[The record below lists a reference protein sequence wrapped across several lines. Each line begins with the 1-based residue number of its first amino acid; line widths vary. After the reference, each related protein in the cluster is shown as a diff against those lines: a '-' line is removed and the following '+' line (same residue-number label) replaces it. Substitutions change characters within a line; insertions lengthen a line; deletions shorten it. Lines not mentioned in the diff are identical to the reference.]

1 MVPIS
6 YSVAGEQLHHALASY
21 KRLQGVIAR
30 RFTLGLAAVLW
41 RHLAI
46 HERCLA
52 RVSDVE
58 RFTLATTVP
67 SSRPDC
73 DGPHPLHEL
82 VSMVALLHGRH
93 ERVLRRSEAPA
104 ALHEFSPRKYEPL
117 RDVSGHAVL
126 LIDDTW
132 TKGANA
138 QSAAAALK
146 AAGAETVAA
155 VVIGRYVN
163 RGWRH
168 NDRQLRELPR
178 PFDWQACALCAPGG
192 NVEGGNVPGGRAP
205 GEDAP
210 GGCPPGEDAPGG
222 CAPVGNAPGGDSPGE
237 NRQPDAGGAHAHAE
251 PSHRTDDGGVVD
263 TKDGA

>member
-1 MVPIS
+1 
-6 YSVAGEQLHHALASY
+6 
-21 KRLQGVIAR
+21 
-30 RFTLGLAAVLW
+30 
-41 RHLAI
+41 
-46 HERCLA
+46 
-52 RVSDVE
+52 
-58 RFTLATTVP
+58 
-67 SSRPDC
+67 
-73 DGPHPLHEL
+73 
-82 VSMVALLHGRH
+82 MVALLQGRH

-146 AAGAETVAA
+146 TAGAETVAA

-192 NVEGGNVPGGRAP
+192 NVPGGCPPGENAP
-205 GEDAP
+205 GGCPRGENAP
-210 GGCPPGEDAPGG
+210 GGCPPG
-222 CAPVGNAPGGDSPGE
+222 GNARGADSPGE

-251 PSHRTDDGGVVD
+251 PSHRTADGGVVE
-263 TKDGA
+263 TKEGA